1 MRRINSEFRTV
12 HVSEEG
18 RQLSNRDYF
27 GYVEMDDFACYV
39 LADSLDAEP
48 SVNSARLV
56 VESIIRDFTEA
67 PSLKKRRLHRYIRR
81 AHTELAGQK
90 SGMHLKASVAVAV
103 TDYRKLRYAH
113 VGNSRFYLVRSG
125 RILERTLDQS
135 LTQNLLEA
143 GQLPLDQAAA
153 HEERNNLYSFLGE
166 RGTPEIRI
174 SGKLKLENG
183 DLFALLTRGVW
194 EQCPDSEFLDIINS
208 APEPEDIVNQT
219 EDFIL
224 KRQETEDIDNY
235 TLAVTLVNKTFQ
247 PPDKPWTLKRVLVVA
262 IPVVLLVGG
271 LGLGLYMR
279 HRSIRRREE
288 ALAECMD
295 SGEAYLRYDNYQK
308 AAEEYG
314 EAGTL
319 ADGLKRKA
327 EAEEAGR
334 YRKLAEQVILA
345 DEAMAAGD
353 YRKAQKLYLTAKE
366 LSLEAGN
373 AGRSYIEDQ
382 LKQTTDYT
390 EVFDLIALG
399 EKKEE
404 YGYLEGAVLS
414 YKAAREK
421 AASIYYSEGK
431 AEALERQARA
441 EEQMEKGRMEDA
453 ARRKEQEDAAAAQ
466 VAKEK
471 AESEAGLELENQK
484 KASDQQNAIE
494 LENKGNELLAQGD
507 YESAVTFYQTAQAI
521 YIRLE
526 LPEQAAGIN
535 GKIGAARAGMEAE
548 AAAAER
554 EAQAAETAAAAQEG
568 ETAQEGQTGPEG
580 QAAPEGHTEETAEAQ
595 SREEP
600 AKAAEGT
607 GTAGPPKIQSYGPG
621 SSVQFVPPAPQIPPD
636 PVQGP

>member
-1 MRRINSEFRTV
+1 MRRINSEFKTV

-67 PSLKKRRLHRYIRR
+67 PSMKKGRLRRYIRR
-81 AHTELAGQK
+81 AHLELAGQK

-125 RILERTLDQS
+125 RILERTEDQS

-174 SGKLKLENG
+174 SGKQKLENG
-183 DLFALLTRGVW
+183 DIFTLLTRGVW
-194 EQCPDSEFLDIINS
+194 EQCPDREFLDIINS
-208 APEPEDIVNQT
+208 ADSPEDTVNQT

-224 KRQETEDIDNY
+224 KKQETEDIDNY
-235 TLAVTLVNKTFQ
+235 TLAVTFVNKTFQ
-247 PPDKPWTLKRVLVVA
+247 PPDRPWTLKRVLMVA
-262 IPVVLLVGG
+262 IPVVLVVGG

-279 HRSIRRREE
+279 HRSIRRREA

-382 LKQTTDYT
+382 LKQTRDYT

-404 YGYLEGAVLS
+404 YGNLEGAVLS

-431 AEALERQARA
+431 SEALERQARA
-441 EEQMEKGRMEDA
+441 EEQLEKGQLEDT

-471 AESEAGLELENQK
+471 AESEAGLELENQQ
-484 KASDQQNAIE
+484 KANDQQNAIE
-494 LENKGNELLAQGD
+494 LENRGNELLAQGE

-526 LPEQAAGIN
+526 LPGQADGIN
-535 GKIGAARAGMEAE
+535 GKIAAAKAGMEAE
-548 AAAAER
+548 AARKAEEEAA
-554 EAQAAETAAAAQEG
+554 AAAAAQE
-568 ETAQEGQTGPEG
+568 EQTQEGQTGTAQKTEA
-580 QAAPEGHTEETAEAQ
+580 AAP
-595 SREEP
+595 
-600 AKAAEGT
+600 
-607 GTAGPPKIQSYGPG
+607 PPQVQSYGPG
-621 SSVQFVPPAPQIPPD
+621 SSVELVAPAP
-636 PVQGP
+636 